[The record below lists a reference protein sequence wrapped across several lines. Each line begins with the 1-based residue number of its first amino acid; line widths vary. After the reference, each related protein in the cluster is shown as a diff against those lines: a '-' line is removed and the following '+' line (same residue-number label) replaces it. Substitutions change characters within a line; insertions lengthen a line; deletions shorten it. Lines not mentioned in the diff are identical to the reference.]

1 MFKPITSDLEDHI
14 ADTFQYLVVNQLFD
28 ATCLFYTLSALT
40 LLSAYYQNRYRK
52 SFLTHRPY
60 LAHFFSG
67 LGLFK
72 ATAGRMTYVANK
84 SLLNS
89 RLKHIDIKM
98 RPKKVNNVQK
108 NRTITR
114 EYYQVVQTPR

>member
-28 ATCLFYTLSALT
+28 ATCLF
-40 LLSAYYQNRYRK
+40 
-52 SFLTHRPY
+52 HRPY